1 MRIYN
6 FSSKYADMN
15 VYINMDVVS
24 HIKID
29 SKKNKIYFNMAY
41 SILGNNND
49 FIQDY
54 IYVERNAENLEM
66 LYEAVNTVD
75 FISYDEGKWVNRN
88 TISSFKYDPTNCRVI
103 INLSTAHTYTVRDNI
118 KVMSE
123 FVYMNN
129 VTNDGFK
136 KFVEQVSN

>member
-15 VYINMDVVS
+15 VYINMDAVS

-41 SILGNNND
+41 SILGQNND

-66 LYEAVNTVD
+66 LYEAVNNVD

-88 TISSFKYDPTNCRVI
+88 TISSFKYDHANCRVI
-103 INLSTAHTYTVRDNI
+103 INLSTAHTYTVRGNI

>member
-6 FSSKYADMN
+6 FSGK
-15 VYINMDVVS
+15 YINLDVVS

-29 SKKNKIYFNMAY
+29 SKKNKIYFNMSY

-54 IYVERNAENLEM
+54 IYVERNAENLEL
-66 LYEAVNTVD
+66 LYEVINNVD

-88 TISSFKYDPTNCRVI
+88 TISSFKYDPTNYRII
-103 INLSTAHTYTVRDNI
+103 INLTTPHTYTVRDNI

-123 FVYMNN
+123 FIYMNN
-129 VTNDGFK
+129 VTGDGFK